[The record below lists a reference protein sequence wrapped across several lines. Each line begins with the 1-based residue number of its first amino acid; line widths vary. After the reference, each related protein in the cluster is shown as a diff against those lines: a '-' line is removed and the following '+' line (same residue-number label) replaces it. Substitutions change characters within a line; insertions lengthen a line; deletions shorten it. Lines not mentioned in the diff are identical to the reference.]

1 VTYFLTLAATG
12 FLAGAM
18 NAAAGGGSFVTLP
31 VLVFL
36 GLPALNANVS
46 STVALWPAALA
57 SAVAY
62 RHDFQPVGPVPLRL
76 LLVISVIGG
85 GIGALLLLYTPAKA
99 FDIVVPWLLLAATL
113 AFVFGRQAGLALRR
127 VVHIGPATVLP
138 VQFILGIYG
147 GYFGGAVGI
156 LMMAVWGLM
165 SEADLK
171 MMGPA
176 RTVIVAGANTT
187 ATLLFIF
194 SGAVWWPETLVM
206 LAGSIVGGYAGAR
219 GARRLSPQTTRTGV
233 IVLSVAM
240 TAAFFIKRWM

>member
-1 VTYFLTLAATG
+1 VSYFVILAATG
-12 FLAGAM
+12 FVAGAM
-18 NAAAGGGSFVTLP
+18 NAAAGGGSFVSLP

-62 RHDFQPVGPVPLRL
+62 RRDFQPFGPVSLRL
-76 LLVISVIGG
+76 LLSISIVGG

-113 AFVFGRQAGLALRR
+113 AFVFGRQAGLGLRR
-127 VVHIGPATVLP
+127 VVHIGPATVLV

-171 MMGPA
+171 TMGPT
-176 RTVIVAGANTT
+176 RTVVVAGANTT
-187 ATLLFIF
+187 ATLLFVF
-194 SGAVWWPETLVM
+194 SGTVWWPETLVM
-206 LAGSIVGGYAGAR
+206 LAGSIIGGYAGAR
-219 GARRLSPQTTRTGV
+219 GARRLSPDTTRTGV
-233 IVLSVAM
+233 IILSVGM
-240 TAAFFIKRWM
+240 TAAFFIRRWM